1 MGEETYKKLRPYL
14 LLRTYYV
21 CKGKKYPVVF
31 STRFMYNERSFGLFG
46 DEGRGFSFT
55 SIRHKGVGGG
65 FFHYFINGKFVRSDE
80 KYNLERY

>member
-14 LLRTYYV
+14 LLRTYYI

-31 STRFMYNERSFGLFG
+31 STRFMYNEKSFGLFG

-55 SIRHKGVGGG
+55 NTTYSSAGGG
-65 FFHYFINGKFVRSDE
+65 SFHYFINGKFVKSDE
-80 KYNLERY
+80 EYKGERY